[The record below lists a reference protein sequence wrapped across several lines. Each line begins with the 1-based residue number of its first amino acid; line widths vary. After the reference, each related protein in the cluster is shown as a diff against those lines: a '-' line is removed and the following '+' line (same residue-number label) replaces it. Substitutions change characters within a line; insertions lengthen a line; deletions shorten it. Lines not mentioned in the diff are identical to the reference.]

1 MRTPNTHPVPAL
13 WRISTSTALLALG
26 LAGGRF
32 DSHHSARMAVR
43 SRCAQIVSTQC
54 WRVEKCTG

>member
-13 WRISTSTALLALG
+13 RRISTALLALG

-32 DSHHSARMAVR
+32 DSHHSARMAAR

-54 WRVEKCTG
+54 WCVEKCTG